1 MKKISVLIADD
12 HEIVR
17 TGLSA
22 IFGFQNDFKV
32 VGEACDGEE
41 AVLSARQLK
50 PDIVVMDLMMPV
62 KNGVD
67 ATREILE
74 TNPTAR
80 IVILTTYATSTGII
94 EAIEAGASGA
104 LSKDTPNEELMS
116 ALRRII
122 TGEQILSPDIRDL
135 VKAEESSKLTKRQ
148 REILKYLAKGL
159 SNLDIAHILEISE
172 DGVKFHLRSIFSKL
186 NVANRAEAATY
197 AVEHHIL
204 W

>member
-22 IFGFQNDFKV
+22 IFGFQDDFKV
-32 VGEACDGEE
+32 IGEACDGEE
-41 AVLSARQLK
+41 AILSARQLK

-122 TGEQILSPDIRDL
+122 TGEQVLSPDIRDL

-148 REILKYLAKGL
+148 REILKYLTKGL
-159 SNLDIAHILEISE
+159 SNLDIAHILKISE

-204 W
+204 

>member
-22 IFGFQNDFKV
+22 IFGFQDDFKV
-32 VGEACDGEE
+32 IGEACDGEE

-62 KNGVD
+62 KSGVD

-122 TGEQILSPDIRDL
+122 TGEQVLSPDIRDL

-148 REILKYLAKGL
+148 REILKYLTKGL
-159 SNLDIAHILEISE
+159 SNLDIAHILKISE

-204 W
+204 

>member
-22 IFGFQNDFKV
+22 IFGFQDDFKV
-32 VGEACDGEE
+32 IGESCDGEE

-122 TGEQILSPDIRDL
+122 TGEQVLSPDIRDL

-148 REILKYLAKGL
+148 REILKYLTKGL
-159 SNLDIAHILEISE
+159 SNLDIAHILKISE

-204 W
+204 

>member
-22 IFGFQNDFKV
+22 IFGFQDDFKV
-32 VGEACDGEE
+32 IGEACDGEE

-122 TGEQILSPDIRDL
+122 TGEQVLSPDIRDL

-148 REILKYLAKGL
+148 REILKYLTKGL
-159 SNLDIAHILEISE
+159 SNLDIAHILKISE

-204 W
+204 

>member
-22 IFGFQNDFKV
+22 IFGFQDDFKV
-32 VGEACDGEE
+32 IGEACDGEE

-148 REILKYLAKGL
+148 REILKYLTKGL
-159 SNLDIAHILEISE
+159 SNLDIAHILKISE

-204 W
+204 